1 MAFEDSLR
9 DLADPAKRLGSKQL
23 ISFGDLSRDEVI
35 QFKESWTG
43 LETSRRLSVLSELT
57 DLAEDNVELN
67 FDAVFKLGVEDE
79 DADVRAAALQ
89 GLFEYEGSDLIPRLT
104 QMLREDPDPEV
115 RRQSA
120 VALGRY
126 ALAAEF
132 DRLSDSDARA
142 VKEALTESIE
152 DLDEDELVRARAIE
166 ALGAISGE
174 DTQNLIE
181 SIYVEGDSL
190 WLKVGAVDA
199 MGRSCDEVWLPI
211 IMREMQSPSPQM
223 RHAAAF
229 AAGSIGEEGAVGA
242 LAEMALADPDQDVQR
257 AAVAALGE
265 IGGQRAKVA
274 LKNLL
279 FEGDD
284 DLRDDIQEAIT
295 NLDFGDDPL
304 RVV

>member
-9 DLADPAKRLGSKQL
+9 DLSDPDKRLGSQQL
-23 ISFGDLSRDEVI
+23 ISFGNLSREEVAE
-35 QFKESWTG
+35 FRDAWE
-43 LETSRRLSVLSELT
+43 EVAPARRLSVLSELT

-67 FDAVFKLGVEDE
+67 FDAVFKVGLEDE
-79 DADVRAAALQ
+79 DAEVRAAALQ
-89 GLFEYEGSDLIPRLT
+89 GLFEYEGADLVPRLAE
-104 QMLREDPDPEV
+104 MLREDPNSEV
-115 RRQSA
+115 RVQSA

-132 DRLSDSDARA
+132 DRLSEADART
-142 VKEALTESIE
+142 VRDALTESVE
-152 DLDEDELVRARAIE
+152 DLEEDEFVRARAIE
-166 ALGAISGE
+166 ALGAMSGE

-181 SIYVEGDSL
+181 SVYEEGDSL
-190 WLKVGAVDA
+190 PLRVGAVDA

-211 IMREMQSPSPQM
+211 VMQEMENPAPQM

-229 AAGSIGEEGAVGA
+229 AAGSIGDEEAVVPLA
-242 LAEMALADPDQDVQR
+242 LMARDDPDEEVQR
-257 AAVAALGE
+257 AAIAALGE
-265 IGGQRAKVA
+265 IGGGRARVA

-279 FEGDD
+279 YEGNSDLEDD
-284 DLRDDIQEAIT
+284 VQEALA